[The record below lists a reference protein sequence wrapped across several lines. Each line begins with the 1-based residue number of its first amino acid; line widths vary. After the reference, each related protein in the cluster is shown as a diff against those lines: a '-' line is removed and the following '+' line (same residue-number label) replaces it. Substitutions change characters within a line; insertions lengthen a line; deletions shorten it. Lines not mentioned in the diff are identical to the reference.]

1 MFSSFPNHA
10 LKWKKTGADHFP
22 GIAIRSQ
29 GGSTPTTVA
38 NDLKKTKLIL
48 LVLTIFA
55 GLLIAVPVITETSF
69 RFDKEFLKKAEEKC
83 GKEAPARFTA
93 WEELIQKDKS
103 TSDREKLSKVNHF
116 FNSRIQFV
124 SDIDLWGVQ
133 DYWATPV
140 EFLCKRAGDCE
151 DFAIAKYFTLK
162 AMGVAEEKLNI
173 AYVKAIQ
180 YNIAHMV
187 LTYYSEPG
195 AEPLVLDNLIDSID
209 PASKRTDLMPVFS
222 FNGAGLWTAKQRG
235 QGKSAGSSDRLK
247 PWQGL
252 LQRMSENKL

>member
-1 MFSSFPNHA
+1 M
-10 LKWKKTGADHFP
+10 
-22 GIAIRSQ
+22 
-29 GGSTPTTVA
+29 TV
-38 NDLKKTKLIL
+38 
-48 LVLTIFA
+48 FA
-55 GLLIAVPVITETSF
+55 GLIIAAPVITETAF

-83 GKEAPARFTA
+83 GIEAPARFTA
-93 WEELIQKDKS
+93 WEELIHNDNS
-103 TSDREKLSKVNHF
+103 PSDSEKLAKVNHF
-116 FNSRIQFV
+116 FNSRILFV
-124 SDIDLWGVQ
+124 NDIELWRVQ
-133 DYWATPV
+133 DYWATPI
-140 EFLCKRAGDCE
+140 EFLCKKAGDCE

-209 PASKRTDLMPVFS
+209 PASRRTDLMPVFS
-222 FNGAGLWTAKQRG
+222 FNGSGLWTAKQRG
-235 QGKSAGSSDRLK
+235 KGKQVGGADRLK

-252 LQRMSENKL
+252 LQKMSENKL

>member
-1 MFSSFPNHA
+1 MA
-10 LKWKKTGADHFP
+10 
-22 GIAIRSQ
+22 RY
-29 GGSTPTTVA
+29 
-38 NDLKKTKLIL
+38 LKKNKSIL
-48 LVLTIFA
+48 LVLTVFA
-55 GLLIAVPVITETSF
+55 GLVIAAPVITETIF

-83 GKEAPARFTA
+83 GKEGPARFTA
-93 WEELIQKDKS
+93 WEELIHNDKS
-103 TSDREKLSKVNHF
+103 PSDREKLSKVNHF
-116 FNSRIQFV
+116 YNSRIRFV
-124 SDIDLWGVQ
+124 NDIELWGVQ
-133 DYWATPV
+133 DYWATPI
-140 EFLCKRAGDCE
+140 EFLCKNAGDCE

-222 FNGAGLWTAKQRG
+222 FNGLGLWTAKERG
-235 QGKSAGSSDRLK
+235 KGKMAGSADRLK

-252 LQRMSENKL
+252 MQKMSENKL

>member
-1 MFSSFPNHA
+1 
-10 LKWKKTGADHFP
+10 
-22 GIAIRSQ
+22 
-29 GGSTPTTVA
+29 VA
-38 NDLKKTKLIL
+38 RYLKKNKSIL
-48 LVLTIFA
+48 LVLTVFA
-55 GLLIAVPVITETSF
+55 GLVIAAPVITETIF

-83 GKEAPARFTA
+83 GKEGPARFTA
-93 WEELIQKDKS
+93 WEELIHNDKS
-103 TSDREKLSKVNHF
+103 PSDREKLSKVNHF
-116 FNSRIQFV
+116 YNSRIRFV
-124 SDIDLWGVQ
+124 NDIELWGVQ
-133 DYWATPV
+133 DYWATPI
-140 EFLCKRAGDCE
+140 EFLCKNVGDCE

-222 FNGAGLWTAKQRG
+222 FNGLGLWTAKERG
-235 QGKSAGSSDRLK
+235 KGKMAGSADRLK

-252 LQRMSENKL
+252 MQKMSENKL

>member
-1 MFSSFPNHA
+1 MEENR
-10 LKWKKTGADHFP
+10 ADHFP

-29 GGSTPTTVA
+29 EGSTPTTVA
-38 NDLKKTKLIL
+38 NDLKKNKLIL
-48 LVLTIFA
+48 LVLTLFA
-55 GLLIAVPVITETSF
+55 GLIIAVPVITETIF
-69 RFDKEFLKKAEEKC
+69 HFDKEFLKKAEEKC
-83 GKEAPARFTA
+83 GREAPARFTA
-93 WEELIQKDKS
+93 WEDLIHKDRS
-103 TSDREKLSKVNHF
+103 PSDREKLAKVNHF

-133 DYWATPV
+133 DYWATPI

-173 AYVKAIQ
+173 TYVKAIQ

-235 QGKSAGSSDRLK
+235 QGKSAGSTDRLK

>member
-1 MFSSFPNHA
+1 
-10 LKWKKTGADHFP
+10 
-22 GIAIRSQ
+22 
-29 GGSTPTTVA
+29 VA
-38 NDLKKTKLIL
+38 RYLKKNKSIL
-48 LVLTIFA
+48 LVLTVFA
-55 GLLIAVPVITETSF
+55 GLVIAAPVITETIF

-83 GKEAPARFTA
+83 GKEGPARFTA
-93 WEELIQKDKS
+93 WEELIHNDKS
-103 TSDREKLSKVNHF
+103 PSDREKLSKVNHF
-116 FNSRIQFV
+116 YNSRIRFV
-124 SDIDLWGVQ
+124 SDIELWGMQ
-133 DYWATPV
+133 DYWATPI
-140 EFLCKRAGDCE
+140 EFLCKNAGDCE

-222 FNGAGLWTAKQRG
+222 FNGLGLWTAKERG
-235 QGKSAGSSDRLK
+235 KGKMAGSADRLK

-252 LQRMSENKL
+252 MQKMSENKL

>member
-1 MFSSFPNHA
+1 MA
-10 LKWKKTGADHFP
+10 
-22 GIAIRSQ
+22 RY
-29 GGSTPTTVA
+29 
-38 NDLKKTKLIL
+38 LKKNKSIL
-48 LVLTIFA
+48 LVLTVFA
-55 GLLIAVPVITETSF
+55 GLVIAAPVITETIF

-83 GKEAPARFTA
+83 GKEGPARFTA
-93 WEELIQKDKS
+93 WEELIHNDKS
-103 TSDREKLSKVNHF
+103 PSDREKLSKVNHF
-116 FNSRIQFV
+116 YNSRIRFV
-124 SDIDLWGVQ
+124 SDLELWGVQ
-133 DYWATPV
+133 DYWATPI
-140 EFLCKRAGDCE
+140 EFLCKNAGDCE

-222 FNGAGLWTAKQRG
+222 FNGLGLWTAKERG
-235 QGKSAGSSDRLK
+235 KGKMAGSADRLK

-252 LQRMSENKL
+252 MQKMSENKL